1 MPRDYLQYLE
11 DIILSSKKIIKYVEG
26 YTFEQFQEDE
36 KTIDAVT
43 RNFEII
49 GIAAKNVPE
58 QIKAKNPDIDW
69 RKVINF
75 RNVLAHEYFGI
86 NTKVL
91 WDTMKN
97 RVPELADKVESILKE
112 EES

>member
-26 YTFEQFQEDE
+26 YTFEQFKEDE

-69 RKVINF
+69 RKVTNF
-75 RNVLAHEYFGI
+75 RNVLAHEYFGV

-97 RVPELADKVESILKE
+97 RVPELADKIESILKE